1 MLTLGPGTD
10 CGTGVSDCPSVD
22 AAGTGKYACPTN
34 SNLTLLGDVPFHPRS
49 DLSRFKLE
57 LRSPELRQTHGI
69 RIELRRLVGFHHA
82 DFAIGEL

>member
-1 MLTLGPGTD
+1 M
-10 CGTGVSDCPSVD
+10 S
-22 AAGTGKYACPTN
+22 AGTVGYACPTN

-49 DLSRFKLE
+49 DLSRFKLQ

-69 RIELRRLVGFHHA
+69 RIELRCLVGFHHA